1 MPISIPFCGCS
12 CSIFLSSLLLF
23 FLRSWLTLT
32 FCSPSPRPA
41 CRSLFKSR
49 KSTPSLYLA
58 GPLESQPAKRLRAPL
73 AYLLTFTIHIHIH
86 VHTTSILLHKHTL
99 HPPLSASSLRIHCAF
114 ENLSSVTMKAFR
126 CTDKKKVFFIQKGV
140 KVSWWQ
146 KKSTIRRA

>member
-99 HPPLSASSLRIHCAF
+99 HPPLSVSSPRIHCVF
-114 ENLSSVTMKAFR
+114 VNLSSVTIKAFR
-126 CTDKKKVFFIQKGV
+126 YTDKKKVFLYKKGS
-140 KVSWWQ
+140 KCHGG
-146 KKSTIRRA
+146 KKKHHS